1 MRAYPVHIAPG
12 SGVLAAVNLTVKAKT
27 RRTGVSWQAETVKSR
42 QRARGKLLTA
52 ALIVA
57 VAATLGGCGAAT
69 SGSGTP
75 SLVLDFTPNAIHTG
89 IYEAIAH
96 GAKLNVIVPGESTD
110 AISLLVGHRVTFAI
124 LDIHDLAIADAQG
137 KDLVGVMAIV
147 ERPLASVIAAPQYPS
162 PKDLTGALVG
172 VTGDPSD
179 LAVLHSVVHGA
190 GGDPAHLKTIVIG
203 YDAVPDLLDGR
214 VGAATAFWNDE
225 GVQIAA
231 AKPGFHI
238 FRVED
243 YGAPAYPELV
253 LTTTA
258 AEIHQ
263 HPQIVRTLV
272 HELVAGYNDV
282 IANPAAGERALLSRV
297 SGLNA
302 QQVEAQLRGELPAFT
317 PPGGG
322 EPGALVPATL
332 NAWATWETTFGIVT
346 KRPDVATMFDP
357 SFLPR

>member
-1 MRAYPVHIAPG
+1 MKRAKQALG
-12 SGVLAAVNLTVKAKT
+12 AAA
-27 RRTGVSWQAETVKSR
+27 
-42 QRARGKLLTA
+42 
-52 ALIVA
+52 A
-57 VAATLGGCGAAT
+57 VAAAVAIAGCGTQGT
-69 SGSGTP
+69 SATP

-96 GAKLNVIVPGESTD
+96 GAKLNLIVPGESTD

-162 PKDLTGALVG
+162 PKDLTHGALIG

-179 LAVLHSVVHGA
+179 LAVLHSIVRGA
-190 GGDPAHLKTIVIG
+190 GGNPAHLHTIVIG
-203 YDAVPDLLDGR
+203 YNAVPDLLDGR
-214 VGAATAFWNDE
+214 VAAATAFWNDE

-253 LTTTA
+253 LSTTA
-258 AEIHQ
+258 TEIRQ
-263 HPQIVRTLV
+263 HPQTVRTLV
-272 HELVAGYNDV
+272 HELVAGYVDV
-282 IANPAAGERALLSRV
+282 LKDPTAGEHALLSRV

-302 QQVEAQLRGELPAFT
+302 QQVEAQLQGELPAYI

-322 EPGALVPATL
+322 EPGALVPSTL
-332 NAWATWETTFGIVT
+332 NAWAVWEGKFGIVT
-346 KRPDVATMFDP
+346 KRPDIATMFNS
-357 SFLPR
+357 SFLPTQK